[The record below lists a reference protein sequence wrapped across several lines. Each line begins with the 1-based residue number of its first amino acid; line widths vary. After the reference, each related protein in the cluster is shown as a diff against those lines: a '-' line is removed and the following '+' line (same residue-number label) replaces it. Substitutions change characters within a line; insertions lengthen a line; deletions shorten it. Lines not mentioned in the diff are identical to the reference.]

1 MQGPPI
7 RTSPRW
13 SRSWPPLEF
22 ELGATWRLAAAWAL
36 WCLALAWALWIG
48 CDLALWC
55 RLALVALV
63 LAMLWRG
70 VRLLRSRGGR
80 LCWDADGRWRH
91 AAGAN
96 PGAYVQPGP
105 PRRLGP
111 ILWLSWPAP
120 GGRRYLSLDSACV
133 EPKAWRAIK
142 ARMKFS
148 GQLGHEKL
156 P

>member
-1 MQGPPI
+1 VGI
-7 RTSPRW
+7 W
-13 SRSWPPLEF
+13 V
-22 ELGATWRLAAAWAL
+22 
-36 WCLALAWALWIG
+36 G
-48 CDLALWC
+48 CDLPLWC

-63 LAMLWRG
+63 LAILWRG
-70 VRLLRSRGGR
+70 VRELRSGGGR
-80 LCWDADGRWRH
+80 LHWEGDGRWRYE
-91 AAGAN
+91 AGAQQ
-96 PGAYVQPGP
+96 GAYVQPRP

-120 GGRRYLSLDSACV
+120 GRRRYLSLDSACV

-148 GQLGHEKL
+148 GQVGHARS